1 MRAQALFME
10 TIAIAQDVNPTGL
23 PYLFNLTGRIARYQ
37 GDFETAREQSLQGLA
52 LSRKLKTKRF
62 AAQSLYNLAWIA
74 QHEDD
79 NLQAGQYFAESVRLY
94 VDVGDKAGIAEC
106 IEGFARA
113 QNLLKKSTFAAWLL
127 GAVEA
132 LRENIHVPIPP
143 IDRTEYDRTVSAIGS
158 FIDESTL
165 VSVWEKGRMTP
176 IEHVIAV
183 VIGKAKEP
191 DI

>member
-1 MRAQALFME
+1 
-10 TIAIAQDVNPTGL
+10 
-23 PYLFNLTGRIARYQ
+23 
-37 GDFETAREQSLQGLA
+37 
-52 LSRKLKTKRF
+52 
-62 AAQSLYNLAWIA
+62 
-74 QHEDD
+74 
-79 NLQAGQYFAESVRLY
+79 